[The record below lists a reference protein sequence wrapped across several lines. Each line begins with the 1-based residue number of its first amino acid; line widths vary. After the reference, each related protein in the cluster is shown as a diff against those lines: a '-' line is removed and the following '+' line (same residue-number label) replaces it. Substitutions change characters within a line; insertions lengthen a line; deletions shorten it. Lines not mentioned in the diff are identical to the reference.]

1 MQQVAAEL
9 QELIRRY
16 FGAVGDSAADEDA
29 LVRDASAYQRL
40 VAQLLSGPEACTEED
55 RDALARAACHLGS
68 QLQAIDARIRAS
80 AGPAVSSALLL
91 AASLAVAQTG
101 GAIRG
106 RGCPLP
112 TSSPCST
119 RCRCLFQGAA
129 LGLCSAWRLW
139 TQTRAAR

>member
-55 RDALARAACHLGS
+55 RDALARWVL
-68 QLQAIDARIRAS
+68 
-80 AGPAVSSALLL
+80 AGLSTHLLL
-91 AASLAVAQTG
+91 QHPLAAEAAAVAAPG
-101 GAIRG
+101 KWSVRE
-106 RGCPLP
+106 
-112 TSSPCST
+112 
-119 RCRCLFQGAA
+119 
-129 LGLCSAWRLW
+129 
-139 TQTRAAR
+139 